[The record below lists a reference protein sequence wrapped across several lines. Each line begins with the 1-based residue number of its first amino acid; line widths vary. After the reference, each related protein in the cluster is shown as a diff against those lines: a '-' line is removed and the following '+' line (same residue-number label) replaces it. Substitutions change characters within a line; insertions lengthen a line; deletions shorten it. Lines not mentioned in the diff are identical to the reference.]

1 MRIYPQYQ
9 ENADRIML
17 IKKITF
23 RHLTLFQDIFIFY
36 PSPYYLKNLLINLFQ
51 NAVVSI
57 VLSFLSGKG
66 VQGSNTDK

>member
-23 RHLTLFQDIFIFY
+23 RHLTLFQDTFIFY
-36 PSPYYLKNLLINLFQ
+36 PSPYYLKKH
-51 NAVVSI
+51 AY
-57 VLSFLSGKG
+57 
-66 VQGSNTDK
+66 